1 MSNSS
6 LSAVTPNPIAVLKKL
21 VVGIREQVYFM
32 QGLEST
38 IIFLIQEK
46 EAIINRQNDPMHK
59 QSKHDNTVKAA
70 TLRPNCQQEP
80 METQHN
86 NAKDKRQYSPMREQM
101 HS

>member
-59 QSKHDNTVKAA
+59 QTKHAPTNTSP

-86 NAKDKRQYSPMREQM
+86 NAKDKRLYPPMKETIL
-101 HS
+101 S